1 MALFGS
7 RALLRKIIEETRSS
21 YWFWPSTLVVGGLLL
36 GRGAVALDLH
46 PDLLPFDLPDR
57 LTAIDPSSASNTL
70 STLANAVIGVA
81 GVMFSMTL
89 VAVSFA
95 ADTFGPRLIGNFMR
109 DRGTQISFGLLLGT
123 FVFNV
128 IVLRAVHDGDPAF
141 VPYIGL
147 AAAMGLTLMSVF
159 TIIYYIHHVPETIN
173 VSNIASDLGHKFSAS
188 IRKLIDARSNHTAE
202 EVTVPEGTEPRPI
215 RLQTTGY
222 LQQLDRQAL
231 FDSATANDWV
241 ITVRAD
247 PGDFVTPHMVVMEVA
262 SDTDLTD
269 KQIETLRDAFATGN
283 ARTEAQS
290 TTFIADELVE
300 MIARA
305 LSPGFNDP
313 FTAMN
318 CLNWLHAGL
327 LDALLYNGGLTPHE
341 TQRVRFQHLD
351 FPTLFRSS
359 FVAAAPYTMTDK
371 MCRERHLTL
380 TQDLLDRAAGDCR
393 DAIAALVPVLT
404 APHQPIKLR
413 GSSDAV

>member
-7 RALLRKIIEETRSS
+7 RALLRKLIEETRSS
-21 YWFWPSTLVVGGLLL
+21 YWFWPSTLVIGGLLL
-36 GRGAVALDLH
+36 GRGAIAIDLH
-46 PDLLPFDLPDR
+46 PDVLPFDLPDR

-70 STLANAVIGVA
+70 STLATAVIGVA

-128 IVLRAVHDGDPAF
+128 IVLRAVQDGDAPF
-141 VPYIGL
+141 VPYVGL
-147 AAAMGLTLMSVF
+147 ATAMGLTLMSVF

-173 VSNIASDLGHKFSAS
+173 VSNIASNLGHTFSAS
-188 IRKLIDARSNHTAE
+188 IRGLIDDRSGHESETVNVAE
-202 EVTVPEGTEPRPI
+202 EAESHDIALT
-215 RLQTTGY
+215 TTGY
-222 LQQLDRQAL
+222 IQQLDKKTLVDCAR
-231 FDSATANDWV
+231 DNDWV
-241 ITVRAD
+241 IAVRAG
-247 PGDFVTPHMVVMEVA
+247 PGDFVTPHQTVMVVTA
-262 SDTDLTD
+262 RDALTD
-269 KQIETLRDAFATGN
+269 KQIKTLQDAFATGN

-327 LDALLYNGGLTPHE
+327 LEALLYDGGLSPHE

-351 FPTLFRSS
+351 FAGLFQSS
-359 FVAAAPYTMTDK
+359 FVAAAPYTVTDK
-371 MCRERHLTL
+371 MCRERHLAL
-380 TQDLLDRAAGDCR
+380 TKDLLDRATGARR
-393 DAIAALVPVLT
+393 DAIADLLPTLSATSPERAL
-404 APHQPIKLR
+404 
-413 GSSDAV
+413 